1 MPFSAFFKKKT
12 NFPSILSHISDPNF
26 LFYDLSWFSGSAA
39 SSHPSFPDSYSFT
52 KFLNCSNFVFP
63 ALFQFRLHCF
73 SYYINFSVTPFFR
86 ISLIFLTSSFLRH
99 LLQIISVHPPSIP
112 RHFPSFF
119 RHFHRHFR
127 PLCFCTFRHSV
138 AQFFDYSDPAWPS
151 CLLDPGYHL
160 AHPH

>member
-1 MPFSAFFKKKT
+1 MPFSAFFKKT

-99 LLQIISVHPPSIP
+99 LLQIISVHPPSIS
-112 RHFPSFF
+112 RHFPVTSIAIFD
-119 RHFHRHFR
+119 
-127 PLCFCTFRHSV
+127 LCAFALS
-138 AQFFDYSDPAWPS
+138 AIPS
-151 CLLDPGYHL
+151 HNSLTTLTLLDL
-160 AHPH
+160 LVCWILDTT

>member
-1 MPFSAFFKKKT
+1 MPLSAFFKE
-12 NFPSILSHISDPNF
+12 NFASILSHISDPNF

-63 ALFQFRLHCF
+63 ALFQFQLHCF

-119 RHFHRHFR
+119 RHFHRHFW
-127 PLCFCTFRHSV
+127 PLCFCTS
-138 AQFFDYSDPAWPS
+138 AIPS
-151 CLLDPGYHL
+151 HDSLTTLTLLYLLVCWILGYHL